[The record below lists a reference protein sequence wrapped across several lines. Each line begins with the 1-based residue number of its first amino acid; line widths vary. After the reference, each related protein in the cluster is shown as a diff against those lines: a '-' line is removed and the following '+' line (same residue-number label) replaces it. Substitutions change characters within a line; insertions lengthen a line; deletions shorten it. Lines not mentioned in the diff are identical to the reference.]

1 MFNRIWVFLI
11 FLPVSVIAMG
21 QELVVSDG
29 DDNKVEVELENLV
42 GISYKDSTLVAS
54 YSDGKDESYKVS
66 DISEVSYSASGGD
79 GVSAMDG
86 RIVYVPSSAMIV
98 VAKSV
103 DKRIVIYNLGGT
115 QVIDRKIES
124 QIETISLDSLG
135 KGVYLLKL
143 EGKTIKIVR

>member
-1 MFNRIWVFLI
+1 
-11 FLPVSVIAMG
+11 
-21 QELVVSDG
+21 
-29 DDNKVEVELENLV
+29 
-42 GISYKDSTLVAS
+42 
-54 YSDGKDESYKVS
+54 
-66 DISEVSYSASGGD
+66 
-79 GVSAMDG
+79 
-86 RIVYVPSSAMIV
+86 MIV